1 MKRKTAVI
9 TGASSGIGM
18 EFARAFA
25 KMGYRLVLTA
35 RRKERLEK
43 LAAELPVPCHIIT
56 ADLSQE
62 SECYQFCEKLENI
75 RIDVFINNAG
85 FGTCGKFEES
95 DLGKEVSMIHVNVRA
110 MHILLKQVLKKM
122 KRQGHGRILNV
133 ASSAGLLP
141 AGPYMATYYATKSY
155 VVSLTKAV
163 AEELKEKKSKIY
175 VGALCPGPV
184 DTEFN
189 ERADVVFALKG
200 ISAKSCVREA
210 LWGMKKRKVI
220 IVPTIKMKLCVA
232 GQNLLPEQLLLKV
245 VAMQQ
250 KRKMGR

>member
-18 EFARAFA
+18 EFARAFS
-25 KMGYRLVLTA
+25 KMGYSLVLTA
-35 RRKERLEK
+35 RRKDRLEK
-43 LAAELPVPCHIIT
+43 IKAEVSVPCRIII

-62 SECYQFCEKLENI
+62 SECYQFYEEIKDI
-75 RIDVFINNAG
+75 RVDIFINNAG
-85 FGTCGKFEES
+85 FGACGSFNET
-95 DLGKEVSMIHVNVRA
+95 DLSKEVSMIHVNVRA
-110 MHILLKQVLKKM
+110 MHILFKKVLRKM
-122 KRQGHGRILNV
+122 KKQGHGRILNV

-141 AGPYMATYYATKSY
+141 AGPYMSAYYATKSY

-163 AEELKEKKSKIY
+163 AEELREQDSNIY

-189 ERADVVFALKG
+189 ERADVMFALKG
-200 ISAKSCVREA
+200 ISAKFCVREA
-210 LWGMKKRKVI
+210 ILGMKKRKVI
-220 IVPTIKMKLCVA
+220 IVPSAKMKLCVA
-232 GQNLLPEQLLLKV
+232 GQKLLPEQLLLKI

-250 KRKMGR
+250 KKKI

>member
-1 MKRKTAVI
+1 MRRKTAVI

-35 RRKERLEK
+35 RRKDRLEK
-43 LAAELPVPCHIIT
+43 LRSELSVPCCIIE

-75 RIDVFINNAG
+75 TIDVFINNAG
-85 FGTCGKFEES
+85 FGTCGRFEET
-95 DLGKEVSMIHVNVRA
+95 DLGKEISMIHVNVRA
-110 MHILLKQVLKKM
+110 MHILLKQILKKM
-122 KRQGHGRILNV
+122 KKQGYGRILNV
-133 ASSAGLLP
+133 ASSAGLIP

-155 VVSLTKAV
+155 VVSITKAV
-163 AEELKEKKSKIY
+163 AEELKENGSKIY

-189 ERADVVFALKG
+189 ERADVMFALKG
-200 ISAKSCVREA
+200 ISTKLCVREA
-210 LWGMKKRKVI
+210 LFGMKKRKVT
-220 IVPTIKMKLCVA
+220 IVPTAKMKLCVA
-232 GQNLLPEQLLLKV
+232 GQKWLPEQILLKI
-245 VAMQQ
+245 VAKQQ
-250 KRKMGR
+250 KRKTEK